1 MDELTQTKR
10 NKQFMIR
17 YCNALNGAVKTRE
30 LIEQY
35 VSDPKLIEHILFFDS
50 VFPRYSAEIEEMT
63 AEGTKVI
70 LKLKLKC
77 RHEGYL
83 RDIPPTHRE
92 FETSA
97 VAGYEIENE
106 KIVRTWLVS
115 DQLNLM
121 KLLGLEKEPT

>member
-1 MDELTQTKR
+1 MDESNLLKK
-10 NKQFMIR
+10 NKQFMVR
-17 YCNALNGAVKTRE
+17 YCNALNGVVKTRG

-50 VFPRYSAEIEEMT
+50 VFPRYSGEIEEMT
-63 AEGTKVI
+63 AEGNKVI
-70 LKLKLKC
+70 LKLKMKC

-83 RDIPPTHRE
+83 HDIPPTHRE

-97 VAGYEIENE
+97 VVGYEIENE
-106 KIVRTWLVS
+106 KIVNTWLVS

-121 KLLGLEKEPT
+121 KVLGLEKEV